1 MSIQRLPRSAP
12 LDDMMHHVHKDGGI
26 IIQGFLT
33 PEQVLDFNKDID
45 PAIEKLSPGTTHEK
59 EEIPGFH
66 GSNTKRLTNLV
77 SRSKVF
83 RDLILN
89 DTLTHAISDRMYRE
103 DAGSYWM
110 HTAQVIEIGPGN
122 VAQPLHRDLENCHFA
137 IVQGPKGAEVN
148 INFLIALTDFTE
160 ENGATRFIPGS
171 NRWEDFFDRGN
182 QDMTIPA
189 TMKAGDALFISGK
202 VVHGGGYN
210 RTANEFRRA
219 VAFTF
224 APSYI
229 TPEEAYPFL
238 VDRQIVDQM
247 TPLAQRMIGF
257 RSQYPKGSPGLWQ
270 SDYKDISELLGL
282 APTNSPVSNSTA
294 AV

>member
-1 MSIQRLPRSAP
+1 
-12 LDDMMHHVHKDGGI
+12 MMRHVHEVGGI
-26 IIQGFLT
+26 IIQEFLT
-33 PEQVLDFNKDID
+33 PEQVHAFNLEID
-45 PAIEKLSPGTTHEK
+45 PAVTALSAGTTHE
-59 EEIPGFH
+59 EEGIPGFH
-66 GSNTKRLTNLV
+66 GANTKRLTNLV
-77 SRSKVF
+77 SCSKFF
-83 RDLILN
+83 RDTILN
-89 DTLTHAISDRMYRE
+89 DPLAHSIADRIYRE

-122 VAQPLHRDLENCHFA
+122 IAQPLHRDLENCHFA
-137 IVQGPKGAEVN
+137 IVQGPKGTEVN

-171 NRWEDFFDRGN
+171 NHWDDFFDRGN

-189 TMKAGDALFISGK
+189 VMKAGDALFISGK

-210 RTANEFRRA
+210 KTDDEYRRA

-238 VDRQIVDQM
+238 VDKSIVKEM
-247 TPLAQRMIGF
+247 TPLAQSMIGF

-270 SDYKDISELLGL
+270 SNYQDISEMLGL
-282 APTNSPVSNSTA
+282 GSRVPITA
-294 AV
+294 HEA

>member
-1 MSIQRLPRSAP
+1 MAIQRFDRTASI
-12 LDDMMHHVHKDGGI
+12 DDMVCAVHKDGGI
-26 IIQGFLT
+26 IIENFLNSA
-33 PEQVLDFNKDID
+33 QVVEFNADID
-45 PAIEKLSPGTTHEK
+45 PTIAKLSPGSTHET

-77 SRSKVF
+77 SKSKIF
-83 RDLILN
+83 RDTILN
-89 DTLTHAISDRMYRE
+89 DAVAHAISDKMYRE

-137 IVQGPKGAEVN
+137 ILQGPKGAEVN

-160 ENGATRFIPGS
+160 ANGATRFIPGS
-171 NRWEDFFDRGN
+171 NHWEDFFDRGT
-182 QDMTIPA
+182 QDMTIPV

-202 VVHGGGYN
+202 VVHGGGHN
-210 RTANEFRRA
+210 RTMDEYWRA

-238 VDRQIVDQM
+238 VDHSIVKQM
-247 TPLAQRMIGF
+247 TPLAQAMIGF

-282 APTNSPVSNSTA
+282 EPAKPFKAQCV
-294 AV
+294 

>member
-1 MSIQRLPRSAP
+1 MSISRLPRSTP
-12 LDDMMHHVHKDGGI
+12 VDEMVKHVHKDGGI

-33 PEQVLDFNKDID
+33 AQQVAEFNQDID
-45 PAIEKLSPGTTHEK
+45 PVIANLAAGTTHEK

-77 SRSKVF
+77 SKSKVF
-83 RDLILN
+83 RSTILN
-89 DTLTHAISDRMYRE
+89 DPLAHAIADRMYRD

-137 IVQGPKGAEVN
+137 IVQGPSGAEVN

-171 NRWEDFFDRGN
+171 NHWDDFFDRGN
-182 QDMTIPA
+182 QEMTIPA

-210 RTANEFRRA
+210 RTENEYRRA

-238 VDRQIVDQM
+238 VERSIVEEM
-247 TPLAQRMIGF
+247 TPLAQAMIGF

-282 APTNSPVSNSTA
+282 GQPGPVQMPVA
-294 AV
+294 